1 MLVVG
6 VIFPKIPTIFP
17 NDGKNEFFFIRKR
30 GMIFSFSLLLALVSF
45 FFLLFPKKCP
55 IFPKYVGFSGELW
68 ERDCFAL
75 FSAVLLQRRRNKTTL
90 KWFGALENLFVQLYN
105 MYTQIMRVVQQG
117 EAFAVQSQK
126 SENGQMMK
134 CNIVLQEMG
143 GKYENQYAAA
153 MLGNMAQCKYAP
165 GELVAV
171 TLRFTTHEHNGQVY
185 QDILVTD
192 IEKVKG

>member
-1 MLVVG
+1 
-6 VIFPKIPTIFP
+6 
-17 NDGKNEFFFIRKR
+17 
-30 GMIFSFSLLLALVSF
+30 MIFSFSLLLSLVSF
-45 FFLLFPKKCP
+45 FFLLFPKKSP

-68 ERDCFAL
+68 ERDCFA
-75 FSAVLLQRRRNKTTL
+75 FVFAVLLQRRRNKTTL

-117 EAFAVQSQK
+117 ETFAVQSQK

-153 MLGNMAQCKYAP
+153 MLGNMAQCKYVP

>member
-1 MLVVG
+1 
-6 VIFPKIPTIFP
+6 
-17 NDGKNEFFFIRKR
+17 
-30 GMIFSFSLLLALVSF
+30 MIFSFSLLLTLVSF

-55 IFPKYVGFSGELW
+55 IFPKIVGFSGKLW
-68 ERDCFAL
+68 EKHCFAL

-90 KWFGALENLFVQLYN
+90 KWFGALENLFVQLYS

>member
-1 MLVVG
+1 
-6 VIFPKIPTIFP
+6 
-17 NDGKNEFFFIRKR
+17 
-30 GMIFSFSLLLALVSF
+30 MIFSFSLLLTLVSF

-55 IFPKYVGFSGELW
+55 IFPKNVGFSGELW
-68 ERDCFAL
+68 ERDCFA
-75 FSAVLLQRRRNKTTL
+75 FVFAVLLQRRRNKTTL
-90 KWFGALENLFVQLYN
+90 KWFGDLETSSDYFIIMNA
-105 MYTQIMRVVQQG
+105 QIMRVVKQG
-117 EAFAVQSQK
+117 EAYAVQSQK

-134 CNIVLQEMG
+134 CNIILQEMG

>member
-6 VIFPKIPTIFP
+6 DFSQDSLDFSQNHGFFGEVV
-17 NDGKNEFFFIRKR
+17 GKRLFC
-30 GMIFSFSLLLALVSF
+30 
-45 FFLLFPKKCP
+45 LLFRSTFAASKKQDNAEMVWC
-55 IFPKYVGFSGELW
+55 SW
-68 ERDCFAL
+68 
-75 FSAVLLQRRRNKTTL
+75 
-90 KWFGALENLFVQLYN
+90 NLFAQLYN
-105 MYTQIMRVVQQG
+105 MNAQIMRVVQQG

-134 CNIVLQEMG
+134 CNIILQEMG

-153 MLGNMAQCKYAP
+153 MLGNIAQCKFAP
-165 GELVAV
+165 GTLVAV
-171 TLRFTTHEHNGQVY
+171 TLRFTTREYNGQVY

>member
-1 MLVVG
+1 MLKCWLRG
-6 VIFPKIPTIFP
+6 IFPKIP
-17 NDGKNEFFFIRKR
+17 
-30 GMIFSFSLLLALVSF
+30 SF
-45 FFLLFPKKCP
+45 FPK
-55 IFPKYVGFSGELW
+55 ITGFSGKLW
-68 ERDCFAL
+68 ENDCFA
-75 FSAVLLQRRRNKTTL
+75 FVFAVLLHRRRNKTTL
-90 KWFGALENLFVQLYN
+90 KWFGALETPSYIYYIMNA
-105 MYTQIMRVVQQG
+105 QIMRVVQQG

-153 MLGNMAQCKYAP
+153 MLGNIAQCKFAP
-165 GELVAV
+165 GTLVAV
-171 TLRFTTHEHNGQVY
+171 TLRFTTREYNGQVY

>member
-1 MLVVG
+1 
-6 VIFPKIPTIFP
+6 
-17 NDGKNEFFFIRKR
+17 
-30 GMIFSFSLLLALVSF
+30 
-45 FFLLFPKKCP
+45 
-55 IFPKYVGFSGELW
+55 
-68 ERDCFAL
+68 
-75 FSAVLLQRRRNKTTL
+75 
-90 KWFGALENLFVQLYN
+90 
-105 MYTQIMRVVQQG
+105 MRVVQQG

-185 QDILVTD
+185 QDFQFGHSLLCGGKAYPLFLNLCCLLAGLRFLYHSDKLGSVMLRILGNGF
-192 IEKVKG
+192 EHFGNKGTVPHPH